1 MFTNGS
7 DVLRAGHT
15 VLALGLVRA
24 AKRVGLIPV
33 DHIRYAPIRPND
45 VMVPLDIYKQQLLI
59 FPAVLAFVWFMEG
72 FLWALTAGLGW
83 MLMMFLLGGWFAR
96 QILERD
102 LEKALG
108 RMTPDEMLRYRSDL
122 RRPGEGGRP
131 PPTSP

>member
-15 VLALGLVRA
+15 VLALGLVGA

-33 DHIRYAPIRPND
+33 DHVRYVPIRPND
-45 VMVPLDIYKQQLLI
+45 IMVPLDIYKQQLLV

-83 MLMMFLLGGWFAR
+83 MLFMFLLGGWLAR

-102 LEKALG
+102 LEKALR

-122 RRPGEGGRP
+122 RRPRGGGRSP
-131 PPTSP
+131 PMSP